1 MDLSYVK
8 MLPDDSRLIFDIDNR
23 KISEKF
29 PNIRKLNILINNK

>member
-1 MDLSYVK
+1 MDSNYTK
-8 MLPDDSRLIFDIDNR
+8 MFSDHSGLIFDINNR